1 MRKFYILLKKEIR
14 ELLTLQI
21 IAPLVL
27 TAVLFIAI
35 GGILGKEQKKAQAPQ
50 EVLLQN
56 LDKGALS
63 QTAAN
68 ILDSAN
74 LKTETIDPSVS
85 LDNALNQAREGNKIA
100 LLVIPADFE
109 NKLLAPDQK
118 SIEVYTIIRGFSITS
133 GQKYNAVVSAVELMN
148 RGISNI
154 LLAKNL
160 PTVNPDLIKS
170 PVRVNDFLVV
180 GGKKA
185 NINPALVMGFVTQQT
200 MFIPIILFFVI
211 VFASQMIATAIAT
224 EKENK
229 TLETLLTTPV
239 DRRLIVISK
248 MTAAGIVALLASLIY
263 LYGFRSYMQGI
274 TGGQVISAVVEAIK
288 ALGLTFT
295 PLGYVLLG
303 ISLFVGILAAL
314 SIALILGAFAE
325 DIKSVAGLTAPL
337 MVLVA
342 IPYFLTL
349 FLDVNSLSPILRYIT
364 YAIPFSH
371 IFLAAP
377 NIFLGNYLAVV
388 WGILYQLV
396 FFLVFAMLA
405 AKIFSTDLIMTLKL
419 NFGKKK

>member
-1 MRKFYILLKKEIR
+1 VRKFYILLKKEIR

>member
-1 MRKFYILLKKEIR
+1 VRKFYILLKKEIR

-211 VFASQMIATAIAT
+211 VFASQMIATANAT

>member
-1 MRKFYILLKKEIR
+1 
-14 ELLTLQI
+14 
-21 IAPLVL
+21 
-27 TAVLFIAI
+27 
-35 GGILGKEQKKAQAPQ
+35 
-50 EVLLQN
+50 
-56 LDKGALS
+56 
-63 QTAAN
+63 
-68 ILDSAN
+68 
-74 LKTETIDPSVS
+74 LKTGTIDPSVS